1 MRNAELIFIPTP
13 TVGHLVPF
21 LEFARHLIDQDDRIR
36 ITILLMKLQG
46 QSHLDTY
53 VKSIASSLPFVRFID
68 VPELEEKPTFGT
80 QAVEAYVY
88 DVIEKNIPLVR
99 NIIMGILSSPALDGV
114 TVKGLVADFF
124 CLPMIEIAKDAS
136 LPFYVFLT
144 TNSGFLAMM
153 QYLADRHKKDNSVFV
168 RNSAE
173 MLSIPGFVNPVPAKV
188 LPSALFVEDGY
199 DTYVKLAILFTKAKG
214 ILVNTSSDI
223 EPTSVNHFRNEQNY
237 PSVYAVGPIFDL
249 KAQPHPDQDL
259 ASRDEL
265 MKWLDD
271 QPAASVVFLCFGSMG
286 RLKGPLVKEVAHGL
300 ELCQHRFLWSLRT
313 EEVTNDDLLPEGF
326 LDRVRGRGMICGW
339 SPQVE
344 ILAHKAVGGFVS
356 HCGWN
361 SIVESLWF
369 GVPIVTWPMYAEQ
382 QLNAFLM
389 VKELNLAVELKLD
402 YRGHSEE
409 LVSANEIET
418 AIRCVMEKDSNAAR
432 KRVMD
437 VSQMA
442 QKATMNG
449 GSSYLAIEKFVQDAI
464 GNKP

>member
-1 MRNAELIFIPTP
+1 MRNVELIFIPTP

-21 LEFARHLIDQDDRIR
+21 LEFARRLIEQDDRIR

-53 VKSIASSLPFVRFID
+53 VKSIASSQPFVRFID
-68 VPELEEKPTFGT
+68 VPELEEKPTLGST
-80 QAVEAYVY
+80 QSVEAYVY
-88 DVIEKNIPLVR
+88 DVIERNIPLVR
-99 NIIMGILSSPALDGV
+99 NIVMDILTSLALDGV
-114 TVKGLVADFF
+114 KVKGLVVDFF
-124 CLPMIEIAKDAS
+124 CLPMIDVAKDIS

-153 QYLADRHKKDNSVFV
+153 QYLADRHSRDTSVFV
-168 RNSAE
+168 RNSEE
-173 MLSIPGFVNPVPAKV
+173 MLSIPGFVNPVPANV

-199 DTYVKLAILFTKAKG
+199 DAYVKLAILFTKANG
-214 ILVNTSSDI
+214 ILVNSSFDI
-223 EPTSVNHFRNEQNY
+223 EPYSVNHFLQEQNY

-249 KAQPHPDQDL
+249 KAQPHPEQDL
-259 ASRDEL
+259 TRRDEL

-271 QPAASVVFLCFGSMG
+271 QPEASVVFLCFGSMA
-286 RLKGPLVKEVAHGL
+286 RLRGSLVKEIAHGL
-300 ELCQHRFLWSLRT
+300 ELCQYRFLWSLRK
-313 EEVTNDDLLPEGF
+313 EEVTKDDLPEGF
-326 LDRVRGRGMICGW
+326 LDRVDGRGMICGW

-389 VKELNLAVELKLD
+389 VKELKLAVELKLD
-402 YRGHSEE
+402 YRVHSDEI
-409 LVSANEIET
+409 VNANEIET
-418 AIRCVMEKDSNAAR
+418 AIRYVMDTDNNVVR

-437 VSQMA
+437 ISQMI
-442 QKATMNG
+442 QRATKNG
-449 GSSYLAIEKFVQDAI
+449 GSSFAAIEKFIHDVI
-464 GNKP
+464 GTRT